1 MIPRRQA
8 INVPASICCILH
20 ANRDMGEVPSE
31 SARSPAVTC
40 PDSEACSTTRLSAR
54 VACHERCRG
63 RAIKRGAFAALS
75 ANTDRLLCLAAILPF
90 ELCLEKALPALT
102 IPTSTHHH
110 QHHHHQAL
118 RVQLICA
125 RASFPTSTVA
135 PTHIRYTHHTLSSP
149 TRHSSPNAAI
159 FPYLPPQHQQHHAL
173 IHHNHGPSLA
183 GLLFGLCCPPHP
195 VRTEL

>member
-90 ELCLEKALPALT
+90 ELCLGSSCSHHPD
-102 IPTSTHHH
+102 INTSP
-110 QHHHHQAL
+110 
-118 RVQLICA
+118 
-125 RASFPTSTVA
+125 STSPPSSSTSA
-135 PTHIRYTHHTLSSP
+135 IDLCSCFLSHLDCCTNPHTLHAS
-149 TRHSSPNAAI
+149 
-159 FPYLPPQHQQHHAL
+159 HAL
-173 IHHNHGPSLA
+173 
-183 GLLFGLCCPPHP
+183 
-195 VRTEL
+195 